1 MCEALTRPNMRFVP
15 IKTRIRVLLS
25 ELSIVLPLEAA
36 VIRGQAHKHL
46 EELPRCCNTVIGDAV
61 SELIHLDA
69 RFHEYDKHIAHIV
82 KEDEQSRQLMQLGG
96 IGPTTF
102 GTSVAPLAKA
112 TISTVVASS
121 ALGLGWCQVNT
132 AQAAKM
138 RQLRIPGRE
147 TRTCPGMLIMGAK
160 AELSATKN
168 KTNP

>member
-1 MCEALTRPNMRFVP
+1 MRFVP

-25 ELSIVLPLEAA
+25 ELGIVLPLEAA
-36 VIRGQAHKHL
+36 VIRGQEHKHL

-61 SELIHLDA
+61 SELTHLDA

-96 IGPTTF
+96 IGPTTIV
-102 GTSVAPLAKA
+102 TIEA
-112 TISTVVASS
+112 TVGKGHDFNCGRQFCAWLKLVPSQYSS
-121 ALGLGWCQVNT
+121 SLKN
-132 AQAAKM
+132 AA
-138 RQLRIPGRE
+138 GAH
-147 TRTCPGMLIMGAK
+147 TRAGDSYLPILLIMGAK